1 MASPRA
7 QGKIACCV
15 LTLIAAVALAACATE
30 PVDDDL
36 GRTVDMPLDWDA
48 IDLAEADLTLPLVTP
63 LAIKSLG
70 KRVGEGQVFENLY
83 TFQGLRG
90 YVLTS
95 RIVFGHYT
103 NRVSDELRT
112 GAVFQD
118 YAEELS
124 LAPGGKMKLEQVQRF
139 ENGDSRTAGFYTR
152 ASAEPYHSRCFIAR
166 IGYLMVD
173 YASIE
178 RDPGSVDTIVEVLLC
193 GNLPSDEVMLA
204 FLGRLN
210 AVENRADFRQ
220 RLSKS
225 TIGTI

>member
-1 MASPRA
+1 MKRA
-7 QGKIACCV
+7 IFARV
-15 LTLIAAVALAACATE
+15 LVVLAGLLALTACATQ
-30 PVDDDL
+30 PVDDDR
-36 GRTVDMPLDWDA
+36 GRTVDMPLEWDA

-63 LAIKSLG
+63 MEINSLG

-90 YVLTS
+90 YLLTS
-95 RIVFGHYT
+95 RIAFGHYT
-103 NRVSDELRT
+103 NRISDELRT
-112 GAVFQD
+112 GRLFHD

-124 LAPGGKMKLEQVQRF
+124 LPPGGKMKLEQIHRF
-139 ENGDSRTAGFYTR
+139 ENGDPRTKGFYTR

-178 RDPGSVDTIVEVLLC
+178 REPESVDTIVEVLLC
-193 GNLPSDEVMLA
+193 GNLPSDEAMLD
-204 FLGRLN
+204 FLGRLK
-210 AVENRADFRQ
+210 AVENRAEFRS

>member
-1 MASPRA
+1 MARHA
-7 QGKIACCV
+7 GRGKFALWV
-15 LTLIAAVALAACATE
+15 LTVMAAAALTACASE
-30 PVDDDL
+30 PVDDDPGKL
-36 GRTVDMPLDWDA
+36 VDMPLDWDD

-63 LAIKSLG
+63 LEINTLG

-90 YVLTS
+90 YLLTS
-95 RIVFGHYT
+95 RIAFGHYT

-112 GAVFQD
+112 GRVFYD

-124 LAPGGKMKLEQVQRF
+124 LPPGGKMKVESIHRF
-139 ENGDSRTAGFYTR
+139 ENGDPRTKGFYTR
-152 ASAEPYHSRCFIAR
+152 AAAEPYHSSCFIAR

-178 RDPGSVDTIVEVLLC
+178 RTPESVDTIVEVLLC
-193 GNLPSDEVMLA
+193 GKLPSDEVMLA
-204 FLGRLN
+204 FLGKLK
-210 AVENRADFRQ
+210 AVENRAEFRQ